1 MVDLG
6 WPWWVTTTIAA
17 CVAAAR
23 RPRLRAPTRACSARG
38 FRGARSPGVAIAVI
52 APFVMDDGASGASAM
67 RQSSDAGAML
77 SRAEFARRADGNCA
91 AVNTRV
97 ARLGAWPAPADL
109 RATAAFLDDVI
120 PIVES
125 GVRDQGTLRA
135 PPGEKRT
142 AAAWM
147 HSMAAVGKGLDTA
160 RESAKAGDHA
170 GVRAGYRAS
179 DAASARSAALSK
191 QLGLKICFS

>member
-17 CVAAAR
+17 CVAAAALVFVLR
-23 RPRLRAPTRACSARG
+23 HAPVLRAVSAVLG
-38 FRGARSPGVAIAVI
+38 VQAVAIAVI